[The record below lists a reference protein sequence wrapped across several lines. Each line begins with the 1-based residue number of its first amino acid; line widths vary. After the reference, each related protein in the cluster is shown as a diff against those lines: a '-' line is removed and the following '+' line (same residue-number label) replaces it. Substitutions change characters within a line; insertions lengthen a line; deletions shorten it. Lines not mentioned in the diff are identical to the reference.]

1 MPERDQHRHELGI
14 RTFVTAHRSVRAAFR
29 GAPRFSLFY
38 LTVAVTCAIFAPIV
52 APFDPIKVD
61 STNILMAPNWGSHPL
76 GTDHLGR
83 DILSR
88 LIFGARI
95 SVTVGFLAVFV
106 SGTVGTIIATVSG
119 VFRGWLDAV
128 LMRTP
133 DAFLALP
140 YLMVAVTVISILEP
154 SLRNVILVI
163 GLLRWMNYA
172 RVLRG
177 EVLKISE
184 MDYVRLAIVAG
195 SGKLRIIVRH
205 VLPNLTNTLLVLVTL
220 ELGNAVITEAALSFL
235 GLGVPRPLPSWGT
248 MLAESQTFL
257 YIAWWLPVFAGVTI
271 SLLVMSSN
279 LIGDWLRDRVDPVRR
294 QL

>member
-1 MPERDQHRHELGI
+1 MVEHGLDSRQPAIGSVI
-14 RTFVTAHRSVRAAFR
+14 AVGRSVQGAFR
-29 GAPRFSLFY
+29 EVPKFSLFY
-38 LTVAVTCAIFAPIV
+38 LTVAVACAVFAPIL

-61 STNILMAPNWGSHPL
+61 STNILAPPSWGGHPL

-83 DILSR
+83 DMLSR
-88 LIFGARI
+88 LIYGARI

-106 SGTVGTIIATVSG
+106 SGALGTIIATISG
-119 VFRGWLDAV
+119 VFGGWLDTF
-128 LMRTP
+128 LMRTT

-140 YLMVAVTVISILEP
+140 YLMVAVTVISILGP
-154 SLRNVILVI
+154 SVKNVILVI

-172 RVLRG
+172 RVVRG

-184 MDYVRLAIVAG
+184 MDYVRLATVAG
-195 SGKLRIIVRH
+195 AGKLRIIVRH
-205 VLPNLTNTLLVLVTL
+205 VFPNLINTLLVLGTL
-220 ELGNAVITEAALSFL
+220 ELGTAVITEAALSFL

-257 YIAWWLPVFAGVTI
+257 YIAWWLPVFAGVAI

-279 LIGDWLRDRVDPVRR
+279 LLGDWLRDRMDPVTR

>member
-1 MPERDQHRHELGI
+1 MAERGLYSRQLDIGSVI
-14 RTFVTAHRSVRAAFR
+14 AVGRSVHGAFR
-29 GAPRFSLFY
+29 EVPRFSLFY
-38 LTVAVTCAIFAPIV
+38 LTVAVACAVFAPIV

-61 STNILMAPNWGSHPL
+61 STNILTPPSWGSHPL

-88 LIFGARI
+88 LIYGARI

-106 SGTVGTIIATVSG
+106 SGTLGTIIATISG
-119 VFRGWLDAV
+119 VFRGWLDTF
-128 LMRTP
+128 LMRTT

-140 YLMVAVTVISILEP
+140 YLMVAVTVVSILEP
-154 SLRNVILVI
+154 SVRNVILVI

-172 RVLRG
+172 RVIRG

-184 MDYVRLAIVAG
+184 MDYVRLATVAG

-205 VLPNLTNTLLVLVTL
+205 VFPNLINTLLVLVTL
-220 ELGNAVITEAALSFL
+220 ELGTAVITEAALSFL

-257 YIAWWLPVFAGVTI
+257 YIAWWLPVFAGVAI

-279 LIGDWLRDRVDPVRR
+279 LLGDWLRDRMDPVRR

>member
-1 MPERDQHRHELGI
+1 MADHGLNSRQLDI
-14 RTFVTAHRSVRAAFR
+14 ATAIAVGRSVVGAFR
-29 GAPRFSLFY
+29 EVPRFSLFY
-38 LTVAVTCAIFAPIV
+38 FVVAVTCAIFAPIV

-61 STNILMAPNWGSHPL
+61 STNILAPPSWGPNPL

-83 DILSR
+83 DIVTR
-88 LIFGARI
+88 LIYGARI

-106 SGTVGTIIATVSG
+106 SGTVGTIIATISG
-119 VFRGWLDAV
+119 VFRGWLDTI
-128 LMRTP
+128 LMRIT
-133 DAFLALP
+133 DAFMALP
-140 YLMVAVTVISILEP
+140 YLMVAVTVVSILGP

-172 RVLRG
+172 RVIRG
-177 EVLKISE
+177 EVLKISQ
-184 MDYVRLAIVAG
+184 MDYVRLATVAG
-195 SGKLRIIVRH
+195 AGRGRIIVRH
-205 VLPNLTNTLLVLVTL
+205 VFPNLVNTLLVLGTL
-220 ELGNAVITEAALSFL
+220 ELGTAVITEAALSFL

-257 YIAWWLPVFAGVTI
+257 YIAWWLPVFAGVAI

-279 LIGDWLRDRVDPVRR
+279 LLGDWLRDRMDPVRR

>member
-1 MPERDQHRHELGI
+1 MASRDQDRRQLIFRSLVAGL
-14 RTFVTAHRSVRAAFR
+14 RSVHGALR
-29 GAPRFSLFY
+29 GVPRFSLLY
-38 LTVAVTCAIFAPIV
+38 LTAAVMCAIFAPIV

-128 LMRTP
+128 LMRTT

-140 YLMVAVTVISILEP
+140 YLMVAVTVVSILEP

-195 SGKLRIIVRH
+195 SGKLRIIATRASKPDQHTPRLGHTRAGYRRNHRGCAQFPRSGSAASITVMGHDAGRVPNFSLHRLVATGVRWSH
-205 VLPNLTNTLLVLVTL
+205 H
-220 ELGNAVITEAALSFL
+220 F
-235 GLGVPRPLPSWGT
+235 
-248 MLAESQTFL
+248 
-257 YIAWWLPVFAGVTI
+257 TI
-271 SLLVMSSN
+271 SNVQQPA
-279 LIGDWLRDRVDPVRR
+279 W
-294 QL
+294 

>member
-1 MPERDQHRHELGI
+1 MTARDKDRHILEV
-14 RTFVTAHRSVRAAFR
+14 RTFAAARRSVQATIR
-29 GAPRFSLFY
+29 GVPKLSLFY
-38 LTVAVTCAIFAPIV
+38 LCAAVTCAIFAPIV

-61 STNILMAPNWGSHPL
+61 STNILMAPSWGSHPL

-106 SGTVGTIIATVSG
+106 SGTMGTIIATVSG
-119 VFRGWLDAV
+119 IFRGWLDAV
-128 LMRTP
+128 LMRTT

-140 YLMVAVTVISILEP
+140 YLMVAVTVVSILEP

-177 EVLKISE
+177 EVLKIAE

-205 VLPNLTNTLLVLVTL
+205 VLPNLISTLLVLGTL

-248 MLAESQTFL
+248 MLAESQTYL
-257 YIAWWLPVFAGVTI
+257 YIAWWLPVFAGVAI

-279 LIGDWLRDRVDPVRR
+279 LLGDWLRDRVDPVRR